1 MGLLGVNIWM
11 LTRQPDDVPT
21 GMSTTP
27 SFNEAL
33 DAFLIYLR
41 VEAGLS
47 KGTLTAYRR
56 DLELLGQDLADGGV
70 SDVTA
75 IEPRDLAA
83 HLKRLHRDRGMQPSS
98 IARHLSAIRMLFR
111 WLEANGHL
119 VQSPASPLVTPTRWQ
134 RLPGVLSPGKMRKL
148 LASAGEGADR
158 LWQRDCALLELMYAA
173 GLRASEVGTLRR
185 DAWRADLGVLLIDG
199 KGGKQRLVPVGKP
212 AIAAVEQYL
221 EGLYPALT
229 RFKDGRDKGA
239 LLLSHS
245 GRPLTRVAV
254 WQIVGRCAKRA
265 ELGHV
270 HPHMLRHSFATHL
283 LQGGADLRVVQ
294 ELLGHSDIGTTQI
307 YTHIDSRHLR
317 DVVMNCLP
325 RQHKS
330 A

>member
-1 MGLLGVNIWM
+1 MPKPP
-11 LTRQPDDVPT
+11 R
-21 GMSTTP
+21 
-27 SFNEAL
+27 FNEAM
-33 DAFLIYLR
+33 DSFLTYLR

-47 KGTLTAYRR
+47 NATLTAYRR
-56 DLELLGQDLADGGV
+56 DLELLGEDLAEQ
-70 SDVTA
+70 SLADVTA

-83 HLKRLHRDRGMQPSS
+83 HLKRLHRDRGLQPSS

-119 VQSPASPLVTPTRWQ
+119 VQSPAGPLITPTRWS

-148 LASAGEGADR
+148 IECVGEDAGR
-158 LWQRDCALLELMYAA
+158 LWQRDRALLELLYAA

-212 AIAAVEQYL
+212 AVAAVEQYL
-221 EGLYPALT
+221 EGLYPSLR
-229 RFKDGRDKGA
+229 RFNDGRDRGA

-245 GRPLTRVAV
+245 GRPLTRIAV
-254 WQIVGRCAKRA
+254 WQIVGRCADRA
-265 ELGHV
+265 DLGHV

-317 DVVMNCLP
+317 DVIMKCLP